1 MSGNDAAFTLIFRF
15 VENYVSPIAGR
26 ISAQRHVM
34 AIRDGFISAMP
45 FMIVGSFLLVFA
57 YPPFSADTTVGF
69 ARAWLDLAK
78 EYEGRILTPFDM
90 TMGIMSIYICA
101 AIAYSLG
108 KHYEKSAQL
117 DPFMCAMLSI
127 MAFLLVAAPKTAS
140 ALPVHSLGGTG
151 IFTAILVA
159 LYCVEMM
166 RFLKLRNIGI
176 RLPEQVPPMIK
187 NSFDLLIPV
196 LVVVLTLYPLSL
208 IIQNQF
214 GILIPQAI
222 MALFKPLVSAADS
235 LPAILLAVLVGHL
248 LWFAGIHGAAIIS
261 GMLQMFWLTNLG
273 LNQTALAQGAP
284 LPHIFMEAF
293 WTFFIVIGGSGA
305 TIGLVFCYLR
315 SRSAHLR
322 AIGRLGVVP
331 SLFNINEPVIF
342 GTPIV
347 MNPVFF
353 IPFLVAPM
361 VNATIAWAAMKLDL
375 IGRVIS
381 VVPWTAPAPI
391 GAAWALG
398 WDFRAV
404 VLVLVLACVSAI
416 IYFPFF
422 KVYEKQL
429 LEQEVEEA
437 QRAALKCE

>member
-1 MSGNDAAFTLIFRF
+1 MGICPRL
-15 VENYVSPIAGR
+15 AG
-26 ISAQRHVM
+26 S
-34 AIRDGFISAMP
+34 
-45 FMIVGSFLLVFA
+45 
-57 YPPFSADTTVGF
+57 
-69 ARAWLDLAK
+69 AK
-78 EYEGRILTPFDM
+78 EFEGRILTPFDM

-101 AIAYSLG
+101 AIAYNLG
-108 KHYEKSAQL
+108 KHYEKTNQL

-127 MAFLLVAAPKTAS
+127 MAFLLVAAPKTNGS
-140 ALPVHSLGGTG
+140 LPVDSLGGTG

-159 LYCVEMM
+159 VYCVEMM
-166 RFLKLRNIGI
+166 RFLKAHNIGI
-176 RLPEQVPPMIK
+176 RLPDQVPPMIK

-208 IIQNQF
+208 LIQHHF
-214 GILIPQAI
+214 DMLIPQAI
-222 MALFKPLVSAADS
+222 MAIFKPLVSAADS

-248 LWFAGIHGAAIIS
+248 LWFAGIHGAAIVS

-273 LNQTALAQGAP
+273 MNQQALAQGAP

-305 TIGLVFCYLR
+305 TMGLVFCYLR

-322 AIGRLGVVP
+322 SIGRLSVVP

-353 IPFLVAPM
+353 IPFLLAPM
-361 VNATIAWAAMKLDL
+361 VNAVLAWAAMKLDL

-391 GAAWALG
+391 GGAWRWVGFPGGDSGGRPGLRFGDYLLPILQGVRETAA
-398 WDFRAV
+398 RAGGRRG
-404 VLVLVLACVSAI
+404 AAHGGRESANGI
-416 IYFPFF
+416 KTNGRLNSRPFVFTIDYFSVQSPHCCTSG
-422 KVYEKQL
+422 
-429 LEQEVEEA
+429 
-437 QRAALKCE
+437 RR